1 MMGDAVTRAELEDQ
15 LKAAEAELEEVEEM
29 RSAILGQTG
38 VHIGAREL
46 QKHYARFDAD
56 QKRWSERIAQ
66 LRTQLATLEPATAE

>member
-1 MMGDAVTRAELEDQ
+1 MMGDANARAELERQ

-56 QKRWSERIAQ
+56 QKRWTERVAQ
-66 LRTQLATLEPATAE
+66 LRAQLTTLETSATE

>member
-1 MMGDAVTRAELEDQ
+1 MLDAMMRADLEREL
-15 LKAAEAELEEVEEM
+15 KTAEAELEEVEEM

-56 QKRWSERIAQ
+56 QKRWTERIAEIRAR
-66 LRTQLATLEPATAE
+66 LTAATSSI